1 MIKKGVCVCLFLWWE
16 CMLSTFHRGKMR
28 QVGAKIFKVF
38 FKPFTLDL
46 KLDGSYLSRK
56 LTAVC

>member
-1 MIKKGVCVCLFLWWE
+1 MSISLGGRYVGH
-16 CMLSTFHRGKMR
+16 LSQRQMR
-28 QVGAKIFKVF
+28 QVGANIFKVF

-46 KLDGSYLSRK
+46 KLDGRYLSRK